1 MKRPQIASPGRQ
13 NVDKDRNDLLS
24 YKPAV
29 NRGASGRVIL
39 VLKLR
44 TYPFLD
50 RRQFLAAISASLLL
64 RAQSENEAIFTSSV
78 KIVNTLATVQNKNGK
93 LINDLAKDDFTL
105 LEDGRPQ
112 TIRYFSQQSD
122 LPLTLGLMV
131 DTSMSQ
137 GRVMDAERGASMQFL
152 EQMFRETKDQVFLM
166 QFDMTIQLRQ
176 AITSSLKP
184 LYEVLP
190 FVDTPTRKE
199 LMNGGSAGTLLF
211 DAIIKASNDIMKP
224 LQGRKALIVLSDGVD
239 VGSDAGVSDAV
250 EAAQR
255 SDTLIY
261 SIEFS
266 DATFYGG
273 FGGGNEG
280 RKALMKLASETGGG
294 FFSVSK
300 KLSIGQIFSLIE
312 AELRNQYSIGYVSD
326 KPCTIS
332 EFRKIQLGVKQKGL
346 VVQARSRYWA
356 RP

>member
-1 MKRPQIASPGRQ
+1 MRTLTQLATR
-13 NVDKDRNDLLS
+13 RRFLLS
-24 YKPAV
+24 A
-29 NRGASGRVIL
+29 
-39 VLKLR
+39 
-44 TYPFLD
+44 
-50 RRQFLAAISASLLL
+50 LAAPLAL
-64 RAQSENEAIFTSSV
+64 RAQSENQTDAIFTTGV
-78 KIVNTLATVQNKNGK
+78 KVVNTLATVQNKSGK
-93 LINDLAKDDFTL
+93 LINDLTKDDFTL

-112 TIRYFSQQSD
+112 AIKYFSQQSD

-152 EQMFRETKDQVFLM
+152 EQMFRENKDHVFLM
-166 QFDMTIQLRQ
+166 QFDMTIQVRQ
-176 AITSSLKP
+176 PLTQSLKH

-190 FVDTPTRKE
+190 LVDTPTRKD

-211 DAIIKASNDIMKP
+211 DALIKASNDIMKP

-239 VGSDAGVSDAV
+239 VGSDAHASDAV

-261 SIEFS
+261 CIEFS

-273 FGGGNEG
+273 FGGGREG
-280 RKALMKLASETGGG
+280 RNALTKLALETGGG

-300 KLSIGQIFSLIE
+300 KLSIEQIFGLIE
-312 AELRNQYSIGYVSD
+312 AELRSQYAIGYVSD

-332 EFRKIQLGVKQKGL
+332 EFRKIQLAVKPKGL
-346 VVQARSRYWA
+346 VVQARSKYWA
-356 RP
+356 QP

>member
-1 MKRPQIASPGRQ
+1 M
-13 NVDKDRNDLLS
+13 
-24 YKPAV
+24 
-29 NRGASGRVIL
+29 
-39 VLKLR
+39 
-44 TYPFLD
+44 
-50 RRQFLAAISASLLL
+50 
-64 RAQSENEAIFTSSV
+64 RAQEPIFTSGV
-78 KIVNTLATVQNKNGK
+78 KIVNTLATVQTKGGK
-93 LINDLAKDDFTL
+93 LINDLTKDDFAI

-166 QFDMTIQLRQ
+166 QFDMSVQLRQ
-176 AITSSLKP
+176 PLTSSLKP
-184 LYEVLP
+184 LYDVLP

-199 LMNGGSAGTLLF
+199 LMSGGSAGTLLF
-211 DAIIKASNDIMKP
+211 DAVIKASGDVMKP

-239 VGSDAGVSDAV
+239 VGSDASVGDAV

-255 SDTLIY
+255 ADTLIY

-273 FGGGNEG
+273 FGGGSEG
-280 RKALMKLASETGGG
+280 RKALMRLANETGGG

-300 KLSIGQIFSLIE
+300 KLSIGQIFALIE
-312 AELRNQYSIGYVSD
+312 GELRNQYSIGYVSD

-332 EFRKIQLGVKQKGL
+332 EFRKINLTTKQKGL
-346 VVQARSRYWA
+346 IVQARPRYWA
-356 RP
+356 QP

>member
-1 MKRPQIASPGRQ
+1 
-13 NVDKDRNDLLS
+13 L
-24 YKPAV
+24 AV
-29 NRGASGRVIL
+29 V
-39 VLKLR
+39 
-44 TYPFLD
+44 T
-50 RRQFLAAISASLLL
+50 RRQFLLAAAAAGSL
-64 RAQSENEAIFTSSV
+64 RAQTDEAIFTSGV
-78 KIVNTLATVQNKNGK
+78 KIVNTLATVQNKSGK
-93 LINDLAKDDFTL
+93 LINDLTKDDFTL

-112 TIRYFSQQSD
+112 KISYFSQQSD

-152 EQMFRETKDQVFLM
+152 EQLFRENKDHVFLM
-166 QFDMTIQLRQ
+166 QFDMSVQVREPL
-176 AITSSLKP
+176 TSSLKH

-190 FVDTPTRKE
+190 TVDTPTRKE
-199 LMNGGSAGTLLF
+199 LEHGGSAGTLLF
-211 DAIIKASNDIMKP
+211 DALVKASNEIMKP

-239 VGSDAGVSDAV
+239 VGSDAHTSDAV

-255 SDTLIY
+255 ADTLIY

-273 FGGGNEG
+273 LLGGNEG
-280 RKALMKLASETGGG
+280 RHALTKLALETGGG

-300 KLSIGQIFSLIE
+300 KLSINQIFALIE
-312 AELRNQYSIGYVSD
+312 AELRSQYSIGYISD

-332 EFRKIQLGVKQKGL
+332 EFRKIQLNVKPKGL
-346 VVQARSRYWA
+346 IVQARARYWA